1 MLDEL
6 KQILGK
12 EYEINGLTGAIL
24 ELSQFIDN
32 FIYDIQKEKVDVY
45 WTEPLK
51 VDTSKKDL

>member
-12 EYEINGLTGAIL
+12 EYEINGLTGEIL

-32 FIYDIQKEKVDVY
+32 YIYDIQKVKLDVY
-45 WTEPLK
+45 I
-51 VDTSKKDL
+51 SNKKAAIQ